1 MSRLALRGFL
11 LPLSNPSTPF
21 DNPPSP
27 QFLMLRLRPFL
38 TLFALLTLSLLSAG
52 PAGAALPDGLY
63 ARMETSKGAIV
74 LRLFYQQTPQT
85 VANFVGLASGTKEW
99 QDPITKQP
107 KTSNFYDGLSFHRV
121 IDNFMIQGGDPLGTG
136 AGGPGYQFAD
146 EIVPTLKHDKPGTL
160 SMANAGPNTN
170 GSQFFITHVPTPWL
184 DGKHSVFGEVVE
196 GMDVVNAIAQG
207 DLIEKVTIEA
217 VGADAE
223 AFDPKAIEAD
233 AAAAMR
239 KLAEKNKKTLPEA
252 TGKLDPKK
260 VPESGQPQVDE
271 VSLELLV
278 IAYQGS
284 RSPRSNLY
292 YNKEEAQKVAA
303 QIADLARREGV
314 NFAELSQQLTDLP
327 EQPKLPMLARQDP
340 QLPEFFQ
347 PVFTLK
353 EGQISDPVDTPFGYI
368 VFHRVPLE
376 LITARHIL
384 IQYQGA
390 ARATQS
396 RSRDEALALAQDLA
410 KRAQGGENF
419 EELAKSNSD
428 GPSAPQGGMLGR
440 FPRGQMV
447 PEFEAAAF
455 LLKPG
460 EVSGVVETPFG
471 FHVIQ
476 RVE

>member
-1 MSRLALRGFL
+1 MF
-11 LPLSNPSTPF
+11 
-21 DNPPSP
+21 
-27 QFLMLRLRPFL
+27 RLRSFLIPFV
-38 TLFALLTLSLLSAG
+38 LLTLSLLAAG
-52 PAGAALPDGLY
+52 PVGAALPDGLY
-63 ARMETSKGAIV
+63 ARMETSKGTIV
-74 LRLFYQQTPQT
+74 LRLFYQQVPQT
-85 VANFVGLASGTKEW
+85 VANFVGLASGSKEW
-99 QDPITKQP
+99 KDPITKEP
-107 KTSNFYDGLSFHRV
+107 RTSHFYDGLSFHRV
-121 IDNFMIQGGDPLGTG
+121 IDNFMIQGGDPLGNG
-136 AGGPGYQFAD
+136 SGGPGYQFAD
-146 EIVPTLKHDKPGTL
+146 EIVPALKHDKPGVL

-184 DGKHSVFGEVVE
+184 DGKHSVFGEVAE

-207 DLIEKVTIEA
+207 DLINKVTIEP
-217 VGADAE
+217 VGDQAK
-223 AFDPKAIEAD
+223 AFDPTAVEAE
-233 AAAAMR
+233 AVAAMR
-239 KLAEKNKKTLPEA
+239 KLAEKNKKTLPEVTA
-252 TGKLDPKK
+252 DLDPAK
-260 VPESGQPQVDE
+260 VPASGQPQVDE
-271 VSLELLV
+271 VALELLV

-284 RSPRSNLY
+284 RSPRQNLY
-292 YNKEEAQKVAA
+292 YSKEEAADVAG

-314 NFAELSQQLTDLP
+314 NFAELSQELTDLP

-340 QLPEFFQ
+340 QLPPFFQ
-347 PVFTLK
+347 SVFTLK

-368 VFHRVPLE
+368 VFHRIPLE

-390 ARATQS
+390 ARATQT
-396 RSRDEALALAQDLA
+396 RSRDEAMALAQDLV

-447 PEFEAAAF
+447 PEFEDAAF